1 MLNTS
6 AESGTSRRSSTG
18 GARRKSLKGGQ
29 GKPKAYKL
37 GETQPMNVSGTLVKL
52 TFDLRSVNLL
62 RRYFDRIIVGYR
74 MGSLRIDLEIR
85 YGLIIALAVLSSQLI
100 AWC

>member
-37 GETQPMNVSGTLVKL
+37 GETQPMNVSGTCLKL
-52 TFDLRSVNLL
+52 NFDSRSVNQLH
-62 RRYFDRIIVGYR
+62 RYNL
-74 MGSLRIDLEIR
+74 ME
-85 YGLIIALAVLSSQLI
+85 
-100 AWC
+100 

>member
-37 GETQPMNVSGTLVKL
+37 GETQPMNVSGLL
-52 TFDLRSVNLL
+52 MNTFCDFRLM
-62 RRYFDRIIVGYR
+62 RYRT
-74 MGSLRIDLEIR
+74 S
-85 YGLIIALAVLSSQLI
+85 
-100 AWC
+100 